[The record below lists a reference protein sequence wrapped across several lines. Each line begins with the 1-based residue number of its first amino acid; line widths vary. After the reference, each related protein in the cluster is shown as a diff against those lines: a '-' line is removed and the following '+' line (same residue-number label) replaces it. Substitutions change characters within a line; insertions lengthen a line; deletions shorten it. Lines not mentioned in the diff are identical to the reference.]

1 MVRRHKAIWTLCL
14 LMAFGLTITFSE
26 CALAKAPINTGDS
39 GVTIKGYD
47 TVAYFTKGKPVKGKD
62 AFSLEWKGVK
72 WLFTSKNHM
81 ELFAKNPEK
90 YAPQYGGY

>member
-1 MVRRHKAIWTLCL
+1 MVRRQKAISILCL
-14 LMAFGLTITFSE
+14 LMAAGLTMAFS
-26 CALAKAPINTGDS
+26 ASTLAKAPINTHDR

-47 TVAYFTKGKPVKGKD
+47 TVAYFTKEKPVKGKD
-62 AFSLEWKGVK
+62 KFSFEWKGAK
-72 WLFTSKNHM
+72 WLFSSKEHM